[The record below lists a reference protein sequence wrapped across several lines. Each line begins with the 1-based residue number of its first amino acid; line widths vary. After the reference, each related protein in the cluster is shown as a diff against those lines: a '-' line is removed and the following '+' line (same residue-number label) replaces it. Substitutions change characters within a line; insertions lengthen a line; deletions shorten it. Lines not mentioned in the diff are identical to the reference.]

1 MFLSLSLCVYQEEEA
16 GVGAAMTMTI
26 ANAAMM
32 IGRLLLLLLLLLKG
46 GYTATAKT
54 APPSFTD
61 EALVGNTSVAGE
73 SMLKRGVSVAE
84 AAAREEA
91 LRAGTRVLGIV
102 AKGVKA
108 EEVYGTVLAGMRERG
123 FQVTLATAEDK
134 INMPLE
140 EYGHVLFLSNCT

>member
-1 MFLSLSLCVYQEEEA
+1 
-16 GVGAAMTMTI
+16 
-26 ANAAMM
+26 
-32 IGRLLLLLLLLLKG
+32 
-46 GYTATAKT
+46 
-54 APPSFTD
+54 
-61 EALVGNTSVAGE
+61 
-73 SMLKRGVSVAE
+73 MLKRGVSVAE